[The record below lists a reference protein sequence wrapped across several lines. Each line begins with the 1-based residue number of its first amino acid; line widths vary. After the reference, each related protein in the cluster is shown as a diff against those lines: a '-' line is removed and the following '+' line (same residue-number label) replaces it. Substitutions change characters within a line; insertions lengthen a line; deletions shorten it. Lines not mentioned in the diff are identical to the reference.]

1 MTTAQNISII
11 GESESSQFRQMLA
24 RAERESIAT
33 EHDDYEGC
41 AVTDYIFQDGS
52 KLRVCAGH
60 MESVA

>member
-1 MTTAQNISII
+1 MTTAENISII
-11 GESESSQFRQMLA
+11 GESESTQFRPMLA

-33 EHDDYEGC
+33 ESDDYEGC
-41 AVTDYIFQDGS
+41 TVTDYIFQDGS